1 MSGLRIIA
9 GRFRGRVV
17 ASPVDPGSRPLLA
30 RIRRSL
36 GDRLQPELEGAGVLD
51 LFAGS
56 GIVGLELLSRGAA
69 AVTFVDS
76 SPRAVESIRATLAT
90 FHVERPAGWAVAGD
104 ALRPDRWVDP
114 GLPGSPWSL
123 VFVGTPYR
131 LAATPE
137 GRHRLVAALGAL
149 RCQGAVRPGATLVLQ
164 FEPDAPVDLA
174 SAGWTAMDA
183 GGTISGRTGLSRW
196 RAQPP

>member
-17 ASPVDPGSRPLLA
+17 PSPADPGSRPLLA

-36 GDRLQPELEGAGVLD
+36 CDRLQAEIAGAGVLD

-56 GIVGLELLSRGAA
+56 GVVGLEMLSRGAA

-76 SPRAVESIRATLAT
+76 SPRAVESIQATLAA
-90 FHVERPAGWAVAGD
+90 FHVERSAGWAVAGD
-104 ALRPDRWVDP
+104 VLRPADWLEP
-114 GLPGSPWSL
+114 ALPGAPWSL

-137 GRHRLVAALGAL
+137 GRNRLVGAL
-149 RCQGAVRPGATLVLQ
+149 AAVRAAVHPHATLVLQ
-164 FEPDAPVDLA
+164 FEPDAAVDL
-174 SAGWTAMDA
+174 SPAGWTALDA
-183 GGTISGRTGLSRW
+183 PGRISGRTGLSRW